1 MVFQMMKKGLRNS
14 LKSTPKT
21 LTFHAPNRT
30 LKAMKRFKNFEQIS
44 RLLTF
49 HTLLNI
55 PEPEGQLGCSN
66 PYCTTCGGRLNQN
79 YPRKFVKLG
88 GQKFIRSMRNY
99 NLRKVENIRKFV
111 DTVNSTLMCLEVQ
124 VQMDEIL
131 MHWLRPQ
138 GMALRMFDV
147 ILFEFVRYSKDE
159 QVRHAWVKRC
169 IELAK
174 AKQDVSLIETLLV
187 VVKQRLP
194 EYPELITLI
203 KAHQEHPRLQKAVK
217 RSKVDL
223 V

>member
-1 MVFQMMKKGLRNS
+1 
-14 LKSTPKT
+14 
-21 LTFHAPNRT
+21 
-30 LKAMKRFKNFEQIS
+30 
-44 RLLTF
+44 
-49 HTLLNI
+49 
-55 PEPEGQLGCSN
+55 
-66 PYCTTCGGRLNQN
+66 
-79 YPRKFVKLG
+79 
-88 GQKFIRSMRNY
+88 MRNY
-99 NLRKVENIRKFV
+99 NLRKVENIGKFV
-111 DTVNSTLMCLEVQ
+111 NTVNSTLMCLEVQ

-138 GMALRMFDV
+138 GMTLRMFDV

-159 QVRHAWVKRC
+159 QVRDAWVNRC

-194 EYPELITLI
+194 EYPELIALI
-203 KAHQEHPRLQKAVK
+203 MANQEHPRLQKAVK

>member
-1 MVFQMMKKGLRNS
+1 M
-14 LKSTPKT
+14 
-21 LTFHAPNRT
+21 
-30 LKAMKRFKNFEQIS
+30 
-44 RLLTF
+44 
-49 HTLLNI
+49 
-55 PEPEGQLGCSN
+55 
-66 PYCTTCGGRLNQN
+66 
-79 YPRKFVKLG
+79 KLG

-99 NLRKVENIRKFV
+99 NLRKVENIGKFV
-111 DTVNSTLMCLEVQ
+111 NTVNSTLMCLEVQ

-138 GMALRMFDV
+138 GMTLRMFDV

-159 QVRHAWVKRC
+159 QVRDAWVNRC

-194 EYPELITLI
+194 EYPELIALI
-203 KAHQEHPRLQKAVK
+203 MANQEHPRLQKAVK

>member
-1 MVFQMMKKGLRNS
+1 
-14 LKSTPKT
+14 
-21 LTFHAPNRT
+21 
-30 LKAMKRFKNFEQIS
+30 
-44 RLLTF
+44 
-49 HTLLNI
+49 
-55 PEPEGQLGCSN
+55 
-66 PYCTTCGGRLNQN
+66 
-79 YPRKFVKLG
+79 
-88 GQKFIRSMRNY
+88 MRNY
-99 NLRKVENIRKFV
+99 NLRKVENIGKFV
-111 DTVNSTLMCLEVQ
+111 NTVNSTLMCYEVQ

-159 QVRHAWVKRC
+159 QVRDAWVKRC

-194 EYPELITLI
+194 EYPELIALI
-203 KAHQEHPRLQKAVK
+203 KANQEHPRLQKAVK

-223 V
+223 I

>member
-1 MVFQMMKKGLRNS
+1 M
-14 LKSTPKT
+14 
-21 LTFHAPNRT
+21 TFYSPNRT
-30 LKAMKRFKNFEQIS
+30 LNAMKRFKNFEQIS

-99 NLRKVENIRKFV
+99 NLRKVENIEKFV
-111 DTVNSTLMCLEVQ
+111 NTVNSTLMCWEVQ
-124 VQMDEIL
+124 IQMDEIL

-159 QVRHAWVKRC
+159 QVRDAWVKRC

-194 EYPELITLI
+194 EYPELTVLI
-203 KAHQEHPRLQKAVK
+203 KAHQHHPRLQKAVK
-217 RSKVDL
+217 RCKVS
-223 V
+223 VV

>member
-1 MVFQMMKKGLRNS
+1 
-14 LKSTPKT
+14 
-21 LTFHAPNRT
+21 
-30 LKAMKRFKNFEQIS
+30 MKRFKNFDQIN

-55 PEPEGQLGCSN
+55 PEPEGQLGCTN

-99 NLRKVENIRKFV
+99 NLRNVEHIGKFV
-111 DTVNSTLMCLEVQ
+111 NTVNSTLMCWEVQ

-138 GMALRMFDV
+138 GMSLRMFDV
-147 ILFEFVRYSKDE
+147 ILFQFVRYSKDE
-159 QVRHAWVKRC
+159 HVRHAWVKRC

-174 AKQDVSLIETLLV
+174 AKQDISLIETLLV
-187 VVKQRLP
+187 VVKQRLA
-194 EYPELITLI
+194 EYPELKELI
-203 KAHQEHPRLQKAVK
+203 IAHQDHPCIRKAVK
-217 RSKVDL
+217 RCKVDL

>member
-1 MVFQMMKKGLRNS
+1 VNS
-14 LKSTPKT
+14 
-21 LTFHAPNRT
+21 LTFHAQIRT
-30 LKAMKRFKNFEQIS
+30 LKAMKRFRNFDQIN
-44 RLLTF
+44 RLITF

-55 PEPEGQLGCSN
+55 SEPEGQLGCSN

-99 NLRKVENIRKFV
+99 NLRKVEHIGKFV
-111 DTVNSTLMCLEVQ
+111 NTVNSTLMCWEVQ

-138 GMALRMFDV
+138 GMSLRMFDV
-147 ILFEFVRYSKDE
+147 ILFQFVRYSKDE

-174 AKQDVSLIETLLV
+174 AKQDISLIETLLV
-187 VVKQRLP
+187 VVKQRLA
-194 EYPELITLI
+194 EYPELKELI
-203 KAHQEHPRLQKAVK
+203 IAHHDHPRIRKAVR

-223 V
+223 L